1 MTTHAETSQASAVT
15 QQIEH
20 DETAMHPRQ
29 LQPAGD
35 AAAAALGRGASTRRA
50 IRTAIGC
57 LLRPALID
65 DNAPQASRRRI
76 VIAASSAALVVALS
90 LIATRTWRARR
101 A

>member
-1 MTTHAETSQASAVT
+1 MTTHAETSQASAVA

-29 LQPAGD
+29 PQPAGD
-35 AAAAALGRGASTRRA
+35 AAAAALGRGAATRRA

-65 DNAPQASRRRI
+65 DNNPQASRRPI
-76 VIAASSAALVVALS
+76 MIGAVSVAVVAAVS
-90 LIATRTWRARR
+90 VIATRRARR